1 MIKQGIHIGFY
12 KSARWKK
19 IASRVYKRDNGKCKM
34 CGKILVTGHNVDHI
48 IPIESKS
55 PEHLKY
61 GEDNLQLLCIPCHN
75 IKSKEDP
82 QNFRKYIENKTN
94 NILTEALNNL

>member
-1 MIKQGIHIGFY
+1 
-12 KSARWKK
+12 
-19 IASRVYKRDNGKCKM
+19 M

-82 QNFRKYIENKTN
+82 QNFRKYIENKT
-94 NILTEALNNL
+94 IRTVKKA